1 MDGVIFPKTF
11 AVVKGIVTVDPAMMI
26 VVLNQ
31 VISSVHSLMDFLK
44 ILKTA
49 WNTGNVTL
57 ILHNI
62 ILVTK
67 PVDSNWCFVSRMCNV
82 IGKIELTVE
91 IDLFAMKMM
100 SIAMLNQNTQL
111 LRQQSVKEFL
121 AITETDSTQKVVVHN
136 VFAGVLED
144 FITKHAAHPGYFS
157 TLQSNNAIILV
168 KSMVANNF
176 FK

>member
-1 MDGVIFPKTF
+1 MDGVISPKTF
-11 AVVKGIVTVDPAMMI
+11 AVVRGIVTVDPAMMI

-57 ILHNI
+57 VLHNI

-67 PVDSNWCFVSRMCNV
+67 PMDSNWCFVSRMCNV
-82 IGKIELTVE
+82 IGQIELYVE
-91 IDLFAMKMM
+91 IDQFAMKMM
-100 SIAMLNQNTQL
+100 SIATLNQKPQL
-111 LRQQSVKEFL
+111 LDQQSVKEFL

-136 VFAGVLED
+136 VFADVLED
-144 FITKHAAHPGYFS
+144 FITKHAAHLGSFS
-157 TLQSNNAIILV
+157 TQQSNNAIGLV
-168 KSMVANNF
+168 TSMVVNKL

>member
-1 MDGVIFPKTF
+1 MDGVISPKTF
-11 AVVKGIVTVDPAMMI
+11 AVVRGIVTVDPAMMI

-57 ILHNI
+57 VLHNI

-67 PVDSNWCFVSRMCNV
+67 PMDSNCCFVSRMCNV
-82 IGKIELTVE
+82 IGQVELNVE

-100 SIAMLNQNTQL
+100 SIATLNQNTQL
-111 LRQQSVKEFL
+111 LDQQFAKEFL
-121 AITETDSTQKVVVHN
+121 VITETDFTQKAVVHN
-136 VFAGVLED
+136 VFADVLED
-144 FITKHAAHPGYFS
+144 FIMKHVAHLGYFS
-157 TLQSNNAIILV
+157 TLQSNNAISLV
-168 KSMVANNF
+168 TSMVANKL

>member
-1 MDGVIFPKTF
+1 MDGVISPKTF
-11 AVVKGIVTVDPAMMI
+11 AVVRGIVTVDPAMMI

-67 PVDSNWCFVSRMCNV
+67 PMDSNCCSVYQMCSV
-82 IGKIELTVE
+82 ILNQELNVE

-121 AITETDSTQKVVVHN
+121 AITETDSTQKLVVHN